1 MIGTVADG
9 CQHFD
14 SELEIRN
21 LISIEEHPRTWN
33 FFIGQFCFYRPSH
46 KLTDGVVQANHC

>member
-21 LISIEEHPRTWN
+21 IISIEEHPRTWN

-46 KLTDGVVQANHC
+46 NFTDGVVQANHY